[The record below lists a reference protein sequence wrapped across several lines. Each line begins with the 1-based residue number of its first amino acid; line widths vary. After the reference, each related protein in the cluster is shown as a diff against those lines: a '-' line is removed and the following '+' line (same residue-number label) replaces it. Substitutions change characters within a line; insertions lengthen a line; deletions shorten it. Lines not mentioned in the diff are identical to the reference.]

1 MQDDLK
7 NILSNADGAAATSRD
22 QLLKYL
28 NNELSQVD
36 KHELEKKAVDDPF
49 ESDALDGLQELN
61 NQAKLELMVDSLN
74 RDLKKRTS
82 KKNQVRDKMR
92 LKTQWTLYFSI
103 IIFLLIIVMVYIYL
117 HRSIHL

>member
-28 NNELSQVD
+28 NNELDQVD

-61 NQAKLELMVDSLN
+61 NQAKLELIVDSLN
-74 RDLKKRTS
+74 SDLKKRTS
-82 KKNQVRDKMR
+82 KKNMVRDKMR

-103 IIFLLIIVMVYIYL
+103 IIFLIIIVMVYIYL

>member
-1 MQDDLK
+1 MK

-74 RDLKKRTS
+74 RDLKNVLR
-82 KKNQVRDKMR
+82 R
-92 LKTQWTLYFSI
+92 KT
-103 IIFLLIIVMVYIYL
+103 
-117 HRSIHL
+117 RSGIKCD

>member
-28 NNELSQVD
+28 NNKLSQVD